1 MLEGK
6 ITRLSSELKQLESVC
21 LEMKA
26 KLAAQDELSQE
37 NKMTR
42 NLSICLVLL
51 FTAYLIHDNMESFVA
66 KMFDTGIVV
75 GNIIQDKIWM
85 CIGFIRDGQ
94 NTVSSIYLSFASLRY
109 LVKSSNVF
117 GVNEPAR
124 KFGSIMGRPSGGMD
138 TQNDFHWD
146 KHGASAHQQD
156 RRGGSNAQPG
166 GRNLLADIQR
176 FNFDLIKKTNLHL

>member
-1 MLEGK
+1 MLAVLFNNIVSARLFFGRVEDFLLSLTRNMSTKDIAILEGK

-85 CIGFIRDGQ
+85 CIGFIRDSP
-94 NTVSSIYLSFASLRY
+94 NTVSSIYLSFASGI
-109 LVKSSNVF
+109 N
-117 GVNEPAR
+117 
-124 KFGSIMGRPSGGMD
+124 
-138 TQNDFHWD
+138 
-146 KHGASAHQQD
+146 
-156 RRGGSNAQPG
+156 
-166 GRNLLADIQR
+166 
-176 FNFDLIKKTNLHL
+176 KTL